1 LASIGANG
9 FWGKGSRKSA
19 KKGRGGVE
27 VVKYCSERCRN
38 RKPGPVDKKIEG
50 VIRALL
56 DGEHG
61 SGVEETKARDRVVK
75 GDRRLVVTMEEVEEV
90 VFGSRFDPEK
100 VFGRRKNRKS
110 RVIGGLKVGGNGKGV
125 GGEWRSVD
133 MESESEAG
141 SEEVSGSEDGEEDGG
156 AGLETGL
163 GAKTGLGPRVRPPQ
177 TESEVNFSVGG
188 ERGKAEKIEESA
200 EDASKR
206 LDGQRR
212 AEEREMVRRAARRA
226 VVFGFPRSMETV
238 AAAAAGEAG
247 GGTAS
252 KRSKKRADHD
262 PTPTEP
268 QRRKC
273 EALMQGAV
281 VEPSFAKG
289 NWSIRWRD
297 SQ

>member
-1 LASIGANG
+1 
-9 FWGKGSRKSA
+9 
-19 KKGRGGVE
+19 VE

-90 VFGSRFDPEK
+90 D
-100 VFGRRKNRKS
+100 FGRRYDP
-110 RVIGGLKVGGNGKGV
+110 GKGV